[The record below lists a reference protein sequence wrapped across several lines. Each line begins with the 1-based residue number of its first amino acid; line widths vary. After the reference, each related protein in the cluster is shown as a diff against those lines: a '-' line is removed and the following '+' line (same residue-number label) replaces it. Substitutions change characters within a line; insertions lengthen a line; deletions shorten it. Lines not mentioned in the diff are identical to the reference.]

1 MIGNFICD
9 LAPNNLNNRNS
20 EGAFIK
26 LKNGDLMF
34 AYTRYR
40 GEGFDDHFAADLYA
54 MLSKDDG
61 ESFGAPFCCFPA
73 MMLGQIIL
81 CLFRLCE

>member
-1 MIGNFICD
+1 MERGANMTGQIICD
-9 LAPNNLNNRNS
+9 LVPNNQNNRNS

-40 GEGFDDHFAADLYA
+40 GEGCEDYSVADLYA
-54 MLSKDDG
+54 IISNDDG
-61 ESFGAPFCCFPA
+61 ESFRCSVFA
-73 MMLGQIIL
+73 L
-81 CLFRLCE
+81 